1 MLEIRESLQLDGGQH
16 AVGLAVSLV
25 IALSMVQ
32 SISQAVSG
40 AQAHAPLIL
49 PFPEPALLVFTASP
63 VIYSPGFLKHFLD
76 PLSAATHVFN
86 TSYPYLRG
94 RVFLSQHRNI
104 HCMKTGSCKLKLNS
118 SNL

>member
-1 MLEIRESLQLDGGQH
+1 MLEMRESSRPEGGQR
-16 AVGLAVSLV
+16 AIGPAVSLAM
-25 IALSMVQ
+25 ALSMVQ

-40 AQAHAPLIL
+40 AQAHATLIL

-76 PLSAATHVFN
+76 PLSAATCMFN
-86 TSYPYLRG
+86 TSYPSLRG
-94 RVFLSQHRNI
+94 KVFLSQCRNI
-104 HCMKTGSCKLKLNS
+104 HRMKTRSCNLKLTS